1 MPDRLNG
8 LSRHLPNPYYVMA
21 IERTLSIIKPDSV
34 RRNLVG
40 EICARFERSGLRIAG
55 MKMVHLSKKRAAGFY
70 KEHEDKTFFD
80 ELLSYLSSGPIV
92 VQVLEGESA
101 IAVNRDL
108 MGATDPAKAAPGT
121 IRGDFGNT
129 ISENAVHGS
138 DSPESAVREIDYF
151 FSEEALHGRF

>member
-8 LSRHLPNPYYVMA
+8 LSRHLPKPYHVMA

-40 EICARFERSGLRIAG
+40 EICARFERSGLRIAA

-80 ELLSYLSSGPIV
+80 ELLSYMSSGPIV

-121 IRGDFGNT
+121 IRGDFAST